1 MVGAPGRDRIR
12 VNYGTEDGVS
22 AEPTVSLDSRGT
34 RIRTCCGCHATA
46 RVKAWRAMKDS
57 RRHVVVAGAGVA
69 GLETALALQALA
81 QEQVSVELIAPEDE
95 FVYRPLA
102 VAEPFHVGEVRR
114 FPLARLVEAAGAEL
128 RNGELAEVK
137 PDEKLAVLADGG
149 TVEYD
154 VLVLALGACP
164 LPAVPGALTFRGLP
178 EDSEELARLLE
189 RVTTRDLRRLVFAV
203 PAGSTWPLPLY
214 ELALLTGEYLS
225 EHLTHA
231 ELTVVT
237 PEKQPLGLFG
247 NAASEAIALL
257 LETRGI
263 GLRTAAQPVAFEDG
277 ALQLADRGTVAAD
290 AVVALPKLEGPPLD
304 GIPQDERGFVPTDE
318 YGRVAELTD
327 VYAAGDLTQSSIK
340 QGGIAAQEADAVAEA
355 IAADAGAPVQPS
367 PCRPVLRGLLFTG
380 FVPRFLRHEE
390 TGQSLVDT
398 QPLWWP
404 PGKIVGR
411 YLSPFLAEHLGLATS
426 TEAAPADAL
435 PIEVAVDR
443 PAWTPI

>member
-1 MVGAPGRDRIR
+1 MDGR
-12 VNYGTEDGVS
+12 
-22 AEPTVSLDSRGT
+22 
-34 RIRTCCGCHATA
+34 
-46 RVKAWRAMKDS
+46 

-81 QEQVSVELIAPEDE
+81 PEHASVELIAPEDE

-114 FPLARLVEAAGAEL
+114 FPLEQLVAAAGAEL
-128 RNGELAEVK
+128 RHGALVAVD
-137 PDEKLAVLADGG
+137 PDETRAVLADGS

-154 VLVLALGACP
+154 VLVLALGGHP
-164 LPAVPGALTFRGLP
+164 LPALPGALTFRGHR
-178 EDSEELARLLE
+178 EDSEELTRLLE
-189 RVTTRDLRRLVFAV
+189 RLTTADLRRLVFAV

-214 ELALLTGEYLS
+214 ELALLTGEYVA
-225 EHLTHA
+225 EHLTQA

-237 PEKQPLGLFG
+237 PEEQPLALFG
-247 NAASEAIALL
+247 TKASEAMAQL
-257 LETRGI
+257 LEMRGI
-263 GLRTAAQPVAFEDG
+263 GFRAASTPVAFEG
-277 ALQLADRGTVAAD
+277 GVLRLAAGREVAAD
-290 AVVALPKLEGPPLD
+290 AVVALPLLEGLRLD
-304 GIPQDERGFVPTDE
+304 GIPQDEHGFVPTDE
-318 YGRVAELTD
+318 FGRVAGLTD

-355 IAADAGAPVQPS
+355 IAADAGAAVQPI
-367 PCRPVLRGLLFTG
+367 PCPPVLRGLLFTG

-390 TGQSLVDT
+390 DGPSLVDT

-426 TEAAPADAL
+426 GPPPADAL

-443 PAWTPI
+443 PAGTPV

>member
-1 MVGAPGRDRIR
+1 
-12 VNYGTEDGVS
+12 
-22 AEPTVSLDSRGT
+22 
-34 RIRTCCGCHATA
+34 
-46 RVKAWRAMKDS
+46 MKDDH
-57 RRHVVVAGAGVA
+57 RHVVVAGAGVA

-81 QEQVSVELIAPEDE
+81 PEHVSVELIAPEEE

-114 FPLARLVEAAGAEL
+114 FPLARLVDAAGAEL
-128 RNGELAEVK
+128 RHGVLVGVS
-137 PDEKLAVLADGG
+137 PDEKSAALADGSR
-149 TVEYD
+149 VEYD
-154 VLVLALGACP
+154 VLVLALGAHS

-178 EDSEELARLLE
+178 EDGRELAGLLE
-189 RVTTRDLRRLVFAV
+189 RATARDLARLVFAV
-203 PAGSTWPLPLY
+203 PADSTWPLPLY

-225 EHLTHA
+225 EHLTHL

-237 PEKQPLGLFG
+237 PEEQPLGLFG
-247 NAASEAIALL
+247 TAACEAMAQLL
-257 LETRGI
+257 DMRGI
-263 GLRTAAQPVAFEDG
+263 GLQTATEPVAFEDG
-277 ALQLADRGTVAAD
+277 VLRLANGGAVASD
-290 AVVALPKLEGPPLD
+290 AVVALPNLEGPHLK
-304 GIPQDERGFVPTDE
+304 GIPQDEGGFVPTDE
-318 YGRVAELTD
+318 YGRVAGLTD
-327 VYAAGDLTQSSIK
+327 VYAAGDLMQSSIK

-390 TGQSLVDT
+390 AGPSLVDT

-411 YLSPFLAEHLGLATS
+411 YLSPFLADHLGLAAS
-426 TEAAPADAL
+426 SNAAPADAL

-443 PAWTPI
+443 PAWTPV